1 MSSSKKVLL
10 CQDAQ
15 LNYERTLNDS
25 RSVKIIIDDEL
36 TELDNLIGPLIK
48 NNQSNYH
55 IKKVI

>member
-25 RSVKIIIDDEL
+25 SSVKIITDDEL